1 MFTGIVQTVGTLSS
15 LTRLGGDLRIEV
27 DAQKLDPIKQI
38 AVGDSIA
45 VNGTCLTA
53 TTVTAQGFS
62 ADVSQE
68 TLSRTTLGQARL
80 GLPVNLELALQPQ
93 SRLGGHLVSGH
104 IDGFGRLISR
114 QKAGRSWRFD
124 FEAPES
130 LARYI
135 AEKGSICIDGISLT
149 VNGVE
154 ANRFSVNVVPH
165 TLEVTTLGNAQPDQ
179 VVNLEVDLIA
189 RYLERLLQSREPAG
203 SDQGVTMDLLRE
215 TGFC

>member
-1 MFTGIVQTVGTLSS
+1 MFTGIIQTIGTLSGLS
-15 LTRLGGDLRIEV
+15 RVGGDLRIEV
-27 DAQKLDPIKQI
+27 DAKKLDPLNQI

-53 TTVTAQGFS
+53 TAVSGRGFT

-68 TLSRTTLGQARL
+68 TLSRTTLGQAVL
-80 GLPVNLELALQPQ
+80 GLSVNLELALQPQ

-104 IDGFGRLISR
+104 IDGLGRLISR

-124 FEAPES
+124 FEAPEN

-135 AEKGSICIDGISLT
+135 AQKGSIGIDGISLT
-149 VNGVE
+149 VNEVRGT
-154 ANRFSVNVVPH
+154 RFAVNVVPH

-179 VVNLEVDLIA
+179 AVNLEVDLIA
-189 RYLERLLQSREPAG
+189 RYLERLLQGREPDETG
-203 SDQGVTMDLLRE
+203 RGVTMELLRE
-215 TGFC
+215 NGFS